1 MFRKRLG
8 DSRQSRL
15 CCKVGADIMSHQ
27 DRGALIDDIEC
38 FYHMVLFAVRISR
51 DGGGVFEIELPR
63 LASVGVV
70 RSDQ

>member
-1 MFRKRLG
+1 M
-8 DSRQSRL
+8 
-15 CCKVGADIMSHQ
+15 MSHQ

-38 FYHMVLFAVRISR
+38 FYHLLLFAVRIVPCPVEAS
-51 DGGGVFEIELPR
+51 FCIELPR